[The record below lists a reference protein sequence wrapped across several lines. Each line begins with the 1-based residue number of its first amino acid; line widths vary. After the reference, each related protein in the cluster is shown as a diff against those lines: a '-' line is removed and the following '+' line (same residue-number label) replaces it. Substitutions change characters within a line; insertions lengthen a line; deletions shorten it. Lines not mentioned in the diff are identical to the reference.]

1 MAESGEAA
9 SKEPPTADEWRRV
22 AKYYRRPLGL
32 AWLVGL
38 VVIPLLLGA
47 IGYGLQERPVSWAS
61 GPTGKVPTLTRP
73 APSPPPSTGSRVP
86 VITLAPASILRDG
99 NSITL
104 SGAFPDQKARAAL
117 VDAVATALPA
127 GVTLIDRLSI
137 NPDVNALDF
146 ADAGEVFSTAAGIP
160 NFKLTVQGDT
170 VTLAGTT
177 STADQQNAVEQA
189 ARDTWPNVNILDTL
203 AISGPVGPAPSAAAA
218 PPSPSAPAPTPQG
231 DCGNLPQAARAKLP
245 APITFGVNAATLTA
259 GIAQEL
265 ATLADTLKACPS
277 ARIVVNGYSDNTGN
291 DGINIPLSAE
301 RAKAVADFLVANGVP
316 RQQVTSKGL
325 GSADQVAD
333 NDTPQGRAQNR
344 RVEILVS

>member
-9 SKEPPTADEWRRV
+9 SKETPAADEWRRV
-22 AKYYRRPLGL
+22 ARYYRRPLGL
-32 AWLVGL
+32 AWLVAL

-47 IGYGLQERPVSWAS
+47 IGYGLQERPLSWAT

-73 APSPPPSTGSRVP
+73 APSTAPRVP
-86 VITLAPASILRDG
+86 VFTLAPASVVRDG
-99 NSITL
+99 NSIIL

-117 VDAVATALPA
+117 VDAVTTALPA
-127 GVTLIDRLSI
+127 GVTLVDRLSI
-137 NPDVNALDF
+137 NPDVNSLDF
-146 ADAGEVFSTAAGIP
+146 SDAAKVFSTAAGIP

-170 VTLAGTT
+170 VTLAGTV

-203 AISGPVGPAPSAAAA
+203 EINGPVAPG
-218 PPSPSAPAPTPQG
+218 PSAPAPTPQG
-231 DCGNLPQAARAKLP
+231 DCGNLQQAVPAALP
-245 APITFGVNAATLTA
+245 TPITFGVNAATLTA

-265 ATLADTLKACPS
+265 STLADELKACPS
-277 ARIVVNGYSDNTGN
+277 ARIAVNGYSDNTGN
-291 DGINIPLSAE
+291 DGINVPLSAE

-325 GSADQVAD
+325 GSADPVAD

-344 RVEILVS
+344 RVEIRFS

>member
-9 SKEPPTADEWRRV
+9 SKETPAADEWRRV
-22 AKYYRRPLGL
+22 ARYYRRPLGL
-32 AWLVGL
+32 AWLVAL

-47 IGYGLQERPVSWAS
+47 IGYGLQERPLSWAT

-73 APSPPPSTGSRVP
+73 APSTAPRVP
-86 VITLAPASILRDG
+86 VFTLAPASVVRDG
-99 NSITL
+99 NSIIL

-117 VDAVATALPA
+117 VDAVTTALPA
-127 GVTLIDRLSI
+127 GVTLVDRLSI

-146 ADAGEVFSTAAGIP
+146 SDAAKVFSTAAGIP

-170 VTLAGTT
+170 VTLAGTV

-203 AISGPVGPAPSAAAA
+203 EINGPVAPG
-218 PPSPSAPAPTPQG
+218 PSAPAPTPQG
-231 DCGNLPQAARAKLP
+231 DCGNLQQAVPAALP
-245 APITFGVNAATLTA
+245 TPITFGVNAATLTA

-265 ATLADTLKACPS
+265 STLADELKACPS
-277 ARIVVNGYSDNTGN
+277 ARIAVNGYSDNTGN
-291 DGINIPLSAE
+291 DGINVPLSAE

-325 GSADQVAD
+325 GSADPVAD

-344 RVEILVS
+344 RVEIRFS